1 MKEFFDQIISSNLIQ
16 NFVKY
21 SFTVTDNR
29 KGILQVPMTSRRYI
43 LDKKFS
49 IAGQGLFTFYPPP
62 PDMVVGH
69 NEIIMEGIKDM
80 LPDFK
85 RLPRPPTYEPP
96 RHLLYH
102 RYTAAL
108 DRMEKEAYDKR
119 VSRRN
124 RKRTRSL
131 EQEVEEEGDRMQSE
145 DEEDEEEK
153 GGDAY
158 LDSNFYSSL
167 FSDQDGSHEG
177 DRMREDVY
185 EGPTPQEA
193 FEQHFYK

>member
-1 MKEFFDQIISSNLIQ
+1 
-16 NFVKY
+16 
-21 SFTVTDNR
+21 VTDNR

-49 IAGQGLFTFYPPP
+49 IAGQGMFTFYPPP

-69 NEIIMEGIKDM
+69 NEIIMKGIKGM
-80 LPDFK
+80 LPDFR
-85 RLPRPPTYEPP
+85 RLPRPPTWERP

-102 RYTAAL
+102 SCTAAL

-119 VSRRN
+119 ESRSK
-124 RKRTRSL
+124 RKSIRKL
-131 EQEVEEEGDRMQSE
+131 EQEVEKEGDSMQS
-145 DEEDEEEK
+145 EDEEEK

-167 FSDQDGSHEG
+167 FSDQDGSQEG
-177 DRMREDVY
+177 DRMMEDVY
-185 EGPTPQEA
+185 ENPTPHEA
-193 FEQHFYK
+193 RQLDLYK

>member
-1 MKEFFDQIISSNLIQ
+1 
-16 NFVKY
+16 
-21 SFTVTDNR
+21 
-29 KGILQVPMTSRRYI
+29 MTSRRYI

-62 PDMVVGH
+62 PDMVVSH
-69 NEIIMEGIKDM
+69 NQIIMEGIKGM
-80 LPDFK
+80 LPDFR
-85 RLPRPPTYEPP
+85 RLPRPPTWERP

-108 DRMEKEAYDKR
+108 DRMEKEAYDKK
-119 VSRRN
+119 VSK
-124 RKRTRSL
+124 RKRKRIRRL

-145 DEEDEEEK
+145 DEEEK

-158 LDSNFYSSL
+158 LASNFYSSL

-177 DRMREDVY
+177 DRMMEDVY
-185 EGPTPQEA
+185 ENPTPDEA
-193 FEQHFYK
+193 LEHGFYK

>member
-1 MKEFFDQIISSNLIQ
+1 
-16 NFVKY
+16 
-21 SFTVTDNR
+21 
-29 KGILQVPMTSRRYI
+29 MTSRRYI

-85 RLPRPPTYEPP
+85 SLPRPPTWERP

-102 RYTAAL
+102 HCTAEF
-108 DRMEKEAYDKR
+108 DRMEKEANDKR
-119 VSRRN
+119 VSRKK
-124 RKRTRSL
+124 RKSIRKL
-131 EQEVEEEGDRMQSE
+131 EQEVEKEGDSMQSE
-145 DEEDEEEK
+145 DEDEEEK

-158 LDSNFYSSL
+158 LASNNFISL
-167 FSDQDGSHEG
+167 FSGHDGGQEG
-177 DRMREDVY
+177 DRMMEDVY
-185 EGPTPQEA
+185 ENPTPHEA
-193 FEQHFYK
+193 LEQHLYK